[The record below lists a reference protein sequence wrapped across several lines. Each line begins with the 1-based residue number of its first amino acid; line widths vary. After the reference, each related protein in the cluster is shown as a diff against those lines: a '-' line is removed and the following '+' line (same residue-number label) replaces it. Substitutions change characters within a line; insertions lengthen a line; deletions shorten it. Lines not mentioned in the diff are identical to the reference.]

1 MRFRRL
7 LTCLPL
13 LALLAVTPADA
24 KNGNGKKH
32 KHKAKDAVEWRNRT
46 ERDRYD
52 YRYDD
57 RYRDR
62 YGYRSDSYSWP
73 RDTRGHR
80 PHDNNGDGIVTRNEW
95 PGNDNSYRQLDRNR
109 DGILS
114 EADRRWQRNNNDR
127 YYNWR
132 YR

>member
-1 MRFRRL
+1 MRFRKL

-13 LALLAVTPADA
+13 LALLAVPPADA

-32 KHKAKDAVEWRNRT
+32 KYKAKDAVEWRNRT
-46 ERDRYD
+46 DRE
-52 YRYDD
+52 
-57 RYRDR
+57 R
-62 YGYRSDSYSWP
+62 YGYRSDPYAWP
-73 RDTRGHR
+73 RATRGHR

-114 EADRRWQRNNNDR
+114 DADRRWQRNGSR
-127 YYNWR
+127 VYNWR